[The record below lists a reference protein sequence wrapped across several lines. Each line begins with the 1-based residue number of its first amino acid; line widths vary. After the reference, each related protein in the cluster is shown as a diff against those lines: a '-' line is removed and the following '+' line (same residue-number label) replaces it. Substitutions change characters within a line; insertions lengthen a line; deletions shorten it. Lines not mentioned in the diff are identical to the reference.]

1 MQNMSDNKTAL
12 GLDANIAALLGYI
25 IPLIAVI
32 ELFIEK
38 NNKFAR
44 YHAFQS
50 VLWAAM
56 FIGGIFAIVIVGM
69 ILGFAFS
76 MISGT
81 LGSIVFSLT
90 FLLYI
95 GLFLAYFGGLIFAA
109 FKAYGGDMFKL
120 PVIGNMAE
128 KWSN

>member
-25 IPLIAVI
+25 IPLVAII

-38 NNKFAR
+38 ENKFAR
-44 YHAFQS
+44 YHAIQS
-50 VLWAAM
+50 ALWVAV
-56 FIGGIFAIVIVGM
+56 FIVGIFAVLIVGM
-69 ILGFAFS
+69 ILGFVFS
-76 MISGT
+76 MISNT
-81 LGSIVFSLT
+81 LGSIVFGLT

-109 FKAYGGDMFKL
+109 IKAYGGDMFKL
-120 PVIGNMAE
+120 PVIGNIAE